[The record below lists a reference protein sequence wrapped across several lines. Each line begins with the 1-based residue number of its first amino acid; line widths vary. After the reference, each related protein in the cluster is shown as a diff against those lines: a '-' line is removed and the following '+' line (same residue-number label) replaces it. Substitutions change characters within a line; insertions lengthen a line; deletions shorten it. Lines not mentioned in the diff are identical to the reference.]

1 MSHSAQYEWRLRQEE
16 RHRQHLNRLQA
27 VTGEFVTRYETV
39 LADVRSQG
47 LDASVPAEFTALSQE
62 VAELRLL
69 LSLDPERARTL
80 SLRLGNEV
88 HALPRLAREAR
99 KHAEAQAETR
109 RRQLGEA
116 LVTQL
121 ERTFRS
127 IADPVARDFA
137 CAAAA
142 GLDAEIRATV
152 TQGVSLD
159 SFSAQL
165 RERMAQIVARAEID
179 ADDWKRS
186 RRSAQQGAVRAEV
199 MAQVGAVANMG
210 RAHERLREAADQAG
224 SADDAG
230 FASAVADVLAEADR
244 AAVDEESRRAAVRAV
259 YASLAQAGFVVDQP
273 YLEHDGGSVVVSA
286 RKPSG
291 GQARFSIGA
300 EGGLVYKFDHYEGA
314 ACQQDLQHVL
324 PMLQDIYGITLSS
337 ERVLWNNP
345 DRLSRDARPL
355 DDGEIQR

>member
-16 RHRQHLNRLQA
+16 CRRQHLNRIQT
-27 VTGEFVTRYETV
+27 VTGEFATRYETV
-39 LADVRSQG
+39 LADLRSQG
-47 LDASVPAEFTALSQE
+47 LDVSVPAEFAALSQE
-62 VAELRLL
+62 VAELRRLL
-69 LSLDPERARTL
+69 LLDPERARTL

-99 KHAEAQAETR
+99 KHAEAQAGL
-109 RRQLGEA
+109 RRQQLGDA
-116 LVTQL
+116 LVTIL

-127 IADPVARDFA
+127 IADPVVRDFA

-142 GLDAEIRATV
+142 GLDAEIKARV
-152 TQGVSLD
+152 TQGASLD

-165 RERMAQIVARAEID
+165 SERLAQIVARAETD
-179 ADDWKRS
+179 ADDWKRA
-186 RRSAQQGAVRAEV
+186 RRTAQQAAVRAEV
-199 MAQVGAVANMG
+199 MAQVGAVANTG
-210 RAHERLREAADQAG
+210 RAQERLRDAADQAD

-230 FASAVADVLAEADR
+230 FATAVADVLAEADR

-259 YASLAQAGFVVDQP
+259 YESLTQAGFVVDQP

-300 EGGLVYKFDHYEGA
+300 EGSLIYKFDHYEGA
-314 ACQQDLQHVL
+314 TCKQDLQHVL

-337 ERVLWNNP
+337 ERVLWDNP

-355 DDGEIQR
+355 DDREAQR